1 MPGKE
6 KPLMITV
13 TKAGK
18 KQLDKHFKDRADIV
32 LRIYMTFG

>member
-1 MPGKE
+1 MVT
-6 KPLMITV
+6 I

-18 KQLDKHFKDRADIV
+18 KQLEKHFKDQADTL